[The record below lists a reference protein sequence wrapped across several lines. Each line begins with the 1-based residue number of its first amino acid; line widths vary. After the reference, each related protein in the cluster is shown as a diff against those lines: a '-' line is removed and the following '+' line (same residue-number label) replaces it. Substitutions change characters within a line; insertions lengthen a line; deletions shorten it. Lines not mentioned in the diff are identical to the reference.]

1 MLSEGSI
8 LSLGFEVQLPS
19 WWRDAVLLAGL
30 GLIALWA
37 VLWFVTQRWSA
48 RAERGWEG
56 PRQPALTPHEK
67 LDRSRE
73 SQGLRRDL
81 EQVMAEI
88 ETLSQKLGEQM
99 DRRSQRLELLLKLAD
114 ERIREL
120 QRLTDEA
127 ARVSAMLQQP
137 APPPMQPMQQPMQPD
152 MPLERGP
159 HSSTLS
165 SSLSSMAGTTGGRD
179 GALYGEPSGP
189 MMPPIRQPPPRSPQP
204 PRGQPAPAMSPTGV
218 ATRSTEL
225 EDPVARSI
233 YRLADQGASA
243 MDIARKLNEHLGK
256 VELILALRQV

>member
-8 LSLGFEVQLPS
+8 LSLGFELELPS

-30 GLIALWA
+30 GLMALWV
-37 VLWFVTQRWSA
+37 VLWIVTQRWSA
-48 RAERGWEG
+48 RAERGFD
-56 PRQPALTPHEK
+56 QPQRLTLTPHEK

-88 ETLSQKLGEQM
+88 ETFSQKLGEQM
-99 DRRSQRLELLLKLAD
+99 DRRSQRIELLLKLAD

-127 ARVSAMLQQP
+127 ARASANMQQQSVPIQQQP
-137 APPPMQPMQQPMQPD
+137 EVIS
-152 MPLERGP
+152 ERA
-159 HSSTLS
+159 SAS
-165 SSLSSMAGTTGGRD
+165 SSMTGAAISNRD
-179 GALYGEPSGP
+179 SALYGEPAGP
-189 MMPPIRQPPPRSPQP
+189 SAPPTRQPPRAPMPRSGAGMQ
-204 PRGQPAPAMSPTGV
+204 AAATGV
-218 ATRSTEL
+218 ATRTTEL
-225 EDPVARSI
+225 DDPVARSI

-243 MDIARKLNEHLGK
+243 MDISRKLNEHLGK

>member
-8 LSLGFEVQLPS
+8 LSLGFELELPS
-19 WWRDAVLLAGL
+19 WWREAVLLAGL
-30 GLIALWA
+30 GLIVLWG

-48 RAERGWEG
+48 RAERGFD
-56 PRQPALTPHEK
+56 RSHQPTLTPHEK

-88 ETLSQKLGEQM
+88 ETFSQKLGEQM
-99 DRRSQRLELLLKLAD
+99 DRRSQRIELLLKLAD

-127 ARVSAMLQQP
+127 ARTSASVQQTVSSPQQQQP
-137 APPPMQPMQQPMQPD
+137 EAMS
-152 MPLERGP
+152 ER
-159 HSSTLS
+159 SSS
-165 SSLSSMAGTTGGRD
+165 SSLSSIASATTSSRD
-179 GALYGEPSGP
+179 NALYGEPAGP
-189 MMPPIRQPPPRSPQP
+189 SAPPTRQPPRAPQPRSAA
-204 PRGQPAPAMSPTGV
+204 GVQPASSMTATGV
-218 ATRSTEL
+218 ATRSSEL
-225 EDPVARSI
+225 DDPVARSI

-243 MDIARKLNEHLGK
+243 MDISRKLNEHLGK